1 MDKHQQPGNPFVGL
15 SMLATTISKYW
26 CVLLLRGPFAI
37 IFGVTAMIWPGLAL
51 FWLVWLF
58 GVLLVGFACRAR
70 KGFKLPPP
78 TGDGALLSVAAWT
91 RA

>member
-15 SMLATTISKYW
+15 SSRAKAISQYW

-37 IFGVTAMIWPGLAL
+37 NVGVKAVIWPGLIL

-58 GVLLVGFACRAR
+58 GMMVVAFASRAR
-70 KGFKLPPP
+70 KGFKLPPAI
-78 TGDGALLSVAAWT
+78 GDGAPLSAAAWT